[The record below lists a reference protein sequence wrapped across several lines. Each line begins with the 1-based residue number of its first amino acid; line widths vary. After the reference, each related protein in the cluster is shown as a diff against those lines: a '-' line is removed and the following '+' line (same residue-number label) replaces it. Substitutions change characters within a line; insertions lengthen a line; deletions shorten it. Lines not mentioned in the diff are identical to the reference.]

1 MKILGLDASTKT
13 AGVAIVENGII
24 LGEIITNDKKTHSQK
39 LMVIVDQILKN
50 LNLKL
55 EELDGIAV
63 SVGPGSFTG
72 IKIGMA
78 TAMGLSLSKNIPM
91 VGISSLEALAYN
103 VGEFKSIIC
112 PIIDAKRN
120 EVYTAVFKF
129 DGTEMIRLEPDTAIN
144 IEQLIGKL
152 KMFSKDVLL
161 VGQDAEK
168 FYEEIGSK
176 LKNNVYLSKSIPRA
190 SSVAMLS
197 INREFR
203 SEIKP
208 NYIRKS
214 EAETTYE
221 KKHGKSIYEE

>member
-13 AGVAIVENGII
+13 AGVAIVENGIV

-50 LNLKL
+50 LKLKL

-103 VGEFKSIIC
+103 VVEFKNIIC

-120 EVYTAVFKF
+120 EVYTAMFKF
-129 DGTEMIRLEPDTAIN
+129 DGKEMIRLEPDAAIN
-144 IEQLIGKL
+144 IEQLIEKL
-152 KMFSKDVLL
+152 KLVSEDVLL

-168 FYEEIGSK
+168 IYEEIRSK
-176 LKNNVYLSKSIPRA
+176 LKQNVYLSNSVPRA

-197 INREFR
+197 INREFS

-221 KKHGKSIYEE
+221 KKHGKSIYE